1 MKVIKA
7 ILLLSIVF
15 CYSST
20 FAQTAGKVT
29 VVKSAIID
37 SLISRRIALTKGYTK
52 DGTTVA
58 VMGYRVQ
65 IFFGPDRKLAYSEQE
80 KFKIYYPELGTYIS
94 YSQPNYR
101 LKVGDFRSRADA
113 QKLLNDLRSTF
124 PTLFIFNE
132 TINPVKAD
140 EYNAIR

>member
-1 MKVIKA
+1 MKN
-7 ILLLSIVF
+7 ILILFLVF
-15 CYSST
+15 ISCQAFS
-20 FAQTAGKVT
+20 QTAGKVT

-37 SLISRRIALTKGYTK
+37 SLISRRVALTKGFTK
-52 DGTTVA
+52 DGTAVA

-65 IFFGPDRKLAYSEQE
+65 IFFGPDRKIAYSEQE
-80 KFKIYYPELGTYIS
+80 KFKTYYPELGTYIS
-94 YSQPNYR
+94 YTQPNYR
-101 LKVGDFRSRADA
+101 LKVGDFSSRADA